1 MKKLLAAVALFAST
15 FAFGSH
21 TDFVV
26 VAGSKGS
33 DKYADGTQALVGECY
48 ALVWSKN
55 EFAGFNA
62 DGTLVNAEDRVLVI
76 VSRADEN
83 GACPIFGYAVPSE
96 TMSKGG
102 NITLWLL
109 DTRRFGED
117 GSVKPCCE
125 LGTVVESVPAVAGA
139 AKVEAEIQIKD
150 PGAKIINDVAGEMTP
165 TAVPNDVP
173 APVVDSIKVENGYAV
188 LKVKN
193 TVPFVNYNFK
203 AGGSLTDLADDQAE
217 HPVSGAATKAESI
230 TLIKK
235 ATGANE
241 FFKVGPHSGKARK
254 D

>member
-1 MKKLLAAVALFAST
+1 MKKLLAAVAFFAST

-26 VAGSKGS
+26 VAGSKGP

-48 ALVWSKN
+48 ALVWSQD

-62 DGTLVNAEDRVLVI
+62 DGSFVNSNDLALVI

-83 GACPIFGYAVPSE
+83 GACPLFGYAVSSE
-96 TMSKGG
+96 IMNKGG
-102 NITLWLL
+102 NISLWLL
-109 DTRRFGED
+109 DTRRYSED
-117 GSVKPCCE
+117 GSVKPYGIP
-125 LGTVVESVPAVAGA
+125 GTVYQSVPAIAGA
-139 AKVEAEIQIKD
+139 AKVEADIQIKE
-150 PGAKIINDVAGEMTP
+150 PGAKSIYDVAGEMTP
-165 TAVPNDVP
+165 TTVPNDVP

-217 HPVSGAATKAESI
+217 HPVSGAATKTESI